1 MGSLHALEH
10 ASIALFPLFALCD
23 RWDLG
28 GVSTPFHPDAGMA
41 AVFIYDGVP
50 GGVGLARL
58 AYDVYP
64 ELIRKVAEHL
74 EACTCEIG
82 CPSCIHSPK
91 CGSRNQPL
99 DKGGA
104 LALARLFAR
113 HLRPAVNDH
122 VHPQPDAAGAIA
134 LARLFAP
141 ASDRG
146 VQDSSRVSRFASE
159 QKGPESLN
167 FARRA
172 TRDGSA
178 GSEADAQRETDLP
191 AVSQDAQRETNPPSL
206 NQTQDAERETR
217 NLSVPLSRDAQ
228 RETRNL
234 PKHGHTL
241 VFDLETQKLAE
252 EVGGWGNKRAMR
264 LSVGVVYDMEDG
276 VFREYMEDAAKDL
289 AADLAAARLVIGFN
303 IKNFDYEVLA
313 AYVPRDQL
321 DAMPTLDLL
330 ERVAAVLK
338 RRVRL
343 DDLAKAT
350 LGAGKSADGVE
361 AVKWFR
367 ARDWG
372 KLIEYCRHDVA
383 VTRDLY
389 LFGRDNKHVLFPSIQ
404 GVMKLPVEW

>member
-1 MGSLHALEH
+1 VTKTAGIPE
-10 ASIALFPLFALCD
+10 
-23 RWDLG
+23 
-28 GVSTPFHPDAGMA
+28 VS
-41 AVFIYDGVP
+41 
-50 GGVGLARL
+50 
-58 AYDVYP
+58 
-64 ELIRKVAEHL
+64 
-74 EACTCEIG
+74 
-82 CPSCIHSPK
+82 
-91 CGSRNQPL
+91 Q
-99 DKGGA
+99 GA
-104 LALARLFAR
+104 LRATDPPVVA
-113 HLRPAVNDH
+113 PAAER
-122 VHPQPDAAGAIA
+122 QPDSVPKLGEA
-134 LARLFAP
+134 LLP
-141 ASDRG
+141 SG
-146 VQDSSRVSRFASE
+146 
-159 QKGPESLN
+159 
-167 FARRA
+167 
-172 TRDGSA
+172 TRD
-178 GSEADAQRETDLP
+178 
-191 AVSQDAQRETNPPSL
+191 V
-206 NQTQDAERETR
+206 
-217 NLSVPLSRDAQ
+217 
-228 RETRNL
+228 

-276 VFREYMEDAAKDL
+276 VFREYMEDAALDL

-321 DAMPTLDLL
+321 DAVPTLDLL